1 MINLVW
7 DILEFELP
15 VLNSNEYIHLS
26 VETID
31 VELKGRNLDQ
41 RSQYTS
47 IFNNELLLT
56 LQED

>member
-7 DILEFELP
+7 DIIEFELP

-47 IFNNELLLT
+47 VFNNELLLT